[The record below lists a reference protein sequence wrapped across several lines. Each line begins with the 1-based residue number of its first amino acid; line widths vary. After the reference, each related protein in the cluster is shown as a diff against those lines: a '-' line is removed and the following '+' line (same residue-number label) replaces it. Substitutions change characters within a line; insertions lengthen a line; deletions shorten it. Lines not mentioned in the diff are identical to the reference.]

1 MKRDAKAGL
10 ALGFLSFLHNRKA
23 MVIVG
28 AVLMGIGVAGAIS
41 IGPMI
46 IQDYVTGN
54 INSTIGRPYP
64 IFGVVS
70 PIYLQIT
77 FIFIAIIGLVILVW
91 YATGTR
97 RSKPIE

>member
-1 MKRDAKAGL
+1 MKRNAKAGL
-10 ALGFLSFLHNRKA
+10 ALGFLSFLHNKKA
-23 MVIVG
+23 MVLVG
-28 AVLMGIGVAGAIS
+28 ALLIGIGMAGAIS

-70 PIYLQIT
+70 PIHLQIT
-77 FIFIAIIGLVILVW
+77 FVGIAIIGLAILVW

-97 RSKPIE
+97 RSKP